1 MRNCSQPWGTENSRL
16 ATWAKWFLLGLMA
29 LVMAAC
35 SSRAQFN
42 TTDVTGATYGPA
54 LKLHDH
60 DGQLRTLADF
70 RGKAVVVFFGYTN
83 CPDVCPT
90 SLAMLMQVMKQLG
103 PDASRVQV
111 LFVTVDPGRDTPERL
126 KQYVGAFDPTF
137 LGLTGSDAE
146 IAAVAREFRVVYEKH
161 GDIASGRYSVD
172 HTAGCFIFD
181 PQGRARL
188 FARHG
193 ETAERIAADI
203 KQLLGGA

>member
-1 MRNCSQPWGTENSRL
+1 MRRWLKRVLLIVTV
-16 ATWAKWFLLGLMA
+16 LGL
-29 LVMAAC
+29 AAC
-35 SSRAQFN
+35 GQQFN
-42 TTDVTGATYGPA
+42 TTDVTGAAYGPG
-54 LKLHDH
+54 LHLHDH
-60 DGQLRTLADF
+60 NGQMRSLADF
-70 RGKAVVVFFGYTN
+70 KGKAVVIFFGYTN

-90 SLAMLMQVMKQLG
+90 SLAMLMQVMQQLG

-126 KQYVGAFDPTF
+126 KQYVGAFNPAF
-137 LGLTGSDAE
+137 LGLTGSEAE
-146 IAAVAREFRVVYEKH
+146 IATVAHEFKVIYEKH

-193 ETAERIAADI
+193 ETAERITADL
-203 KQLLGGA
+203 KRLLAGA